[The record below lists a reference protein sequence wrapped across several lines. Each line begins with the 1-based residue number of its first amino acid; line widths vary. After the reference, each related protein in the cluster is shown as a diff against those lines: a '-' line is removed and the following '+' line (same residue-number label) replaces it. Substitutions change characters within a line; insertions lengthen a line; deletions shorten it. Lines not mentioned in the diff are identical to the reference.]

1 MKKFTQPKNEPLL
14 RKKRRPKEK
23 AADLDLWMK
32 EFTEQF
38 IDVTFATGGE
48 APAAIEQF
56 IDVTKATGGEAPG
69 ATEAVADED
78 GTLDALF
85 FWTKTHTASTSV
97 VLSSKNKPTRP
108 RSSVRLS
115 GATGEH
121 FSFVSEMILIL
132 IFDFV
137 VAK

>member
-1 MKKFTQPKNEPLL
+1 MKYFTQPKNEPLL

-23 AADLDLWMK
+23 AADFDLWMK
-32 EFTEQF
+32 EFTAQF

-85 FWTKTHTASTSV
+85 LDEDPYGF
-97 VLSSKNKPTRP
+97 NERC
-108 RSSVRLS
+108 
-115 GATGEH
+115 
-121 FSFVSEMILIL
+121 SFEQEQADKAALKRK
-132 IFDFV
+132 
-137 VAK
+137 AKWCNW